1 MQAGAGG
8 DAGAPP
14 ILTGGSGGLD
24 GGGAAGAAPFGAC
37 AEGDTYGAGVAESLS
52 TDDADTLGAIT
63 PDERTMVFFKG
74 AAGVA
79 TLLVADR
86 ASADAAWSTPVE
98 IPASAG
104 PFALD
109 RVALESNGLV
119 LGVLR
124 ADRTGFLEFRRA
136 TRSDAFAPGTVG
148 TFANLS
154 QGLPAGGTIA
164 DPVIGE
170 SDATMFFSLVGPG
183 ITATMQTAIRFN
195 PTAVWPSRSPVNADQ
210 LAANGTS
217 RKRPT
222 GLSGDGRTL
231 FYWDEALSLTRR
243 AVRGPGALAVFES
256 FTDVGPQQAVQ
267 PVASCKR
274 IYYSATGAS
283 SLDLFHAD
291 VP

>member
-1 MQAGAGG
+1 
-8 DAGAPP
+8 
-14 ILTGGSGGLD
+14 LTGGSGGLD
-24 GGGAAGAAPFGAC
+24 AGGAAGSSPFGSC
-37 AEGDTYGAGVAESLS
+37 AEGDVYGAGVAESVS
-52 TDDADTLGAIT
+52 TDDVDTLGAIT
-63 PDERTMVFFKG
+63 PDERTLVFFKG
-74 AAGVA
+74 NAGVA
-79 TLLVADR
+79 SLFVADR

-124 ADRTGFLEFRRA
+124 ADRTAFLEFRRTDRTA
-136 TRSDAFAPGTVG
+136 AFAAGNVG

-154 QGLPAGGTIA
+154 VGLPAGATLA

-170 SDATMFFSLVGPG
+170 SDATMFFSVIAPNS
-183 ITATMQTAIRFN
+183 TATMQTSIRFN
-195 PTAVWPSRSPVNADQ
+195 PTAVWPSRSPVNADE
-210 LAANGTS
+210 LAASGNFK
-217 RKRPT
+217 KRPT

-231 FYWDEALSLTRR
+231 FYWDEAVSLTRR
-243 AVRGPGALAVFES
+243 AIRGPGAVAVFDT
-256 FTDVGPQQAVQ
+256 FVDLGPQQAVQ
-267 PVASCKR
+267 PVTSCKR
-274 IYYSATGAS
+274 IYYSATGTS